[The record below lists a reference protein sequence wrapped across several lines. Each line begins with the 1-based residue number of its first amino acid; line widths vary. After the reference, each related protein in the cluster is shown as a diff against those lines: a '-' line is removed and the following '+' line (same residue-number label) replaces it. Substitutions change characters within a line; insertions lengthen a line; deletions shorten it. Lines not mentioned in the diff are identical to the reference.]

1 MSEKQPNWDKIT
13 EGKIRHGFAIEAF
26 KKDMKLSEDLMKDI
40 DRWVYF
46 VVHGLSGLKE
56 IIKMSKDTK
65 KMSHEE
71 LVDEVK
77 DKFDG
82 EDITPSSEDYI
93 KEQIEKAIV
102 VLDRKN
108 QNKVLYQLKKG
119 KITMDNLQACLEKI
133 NSLAKP

>member
-1 MSEKQPNWDKIT
+1 MSDQQPNWDKIT

-26 KKDMKLSEDLMKDI
+26 KKDMELSEDLMKDV

-56 IIKMSKDTK
+56 IIEMHKDNK

-71 LVDEVK
+71 LVDEIK

-82 EDITPSSEDYI
+82 EDITPSDDDYN
-93 KEQIEKAIV
+93 KEQIETAIKS
-102 VLDRKN
+102 LDRKN

-119 KITMDNLQACLEKI
+119 SITMDNLQACLDKI
-133 NSLAKP
+133 DSLSNS

>member
-1 MSEKQPNWDKIT
+1 MSDQQPNWDKIT

-26 KKDMKLSEDLMKDI
+26 KKDMKLSEDLMKDV

-56 IIKMSKDTK
+56 IIEMQKDGK

-82 EDITPSSEDYI
+82 EVITPSDDDYI
-93 KEQIEKAIV
+93 KEQIETAIKS
-102 VLDRKN
+102 LDRKN

-119 KITMDNLQACLEKI
+119 SITMDNLQVCLDKI
-133 NSLAKP
+133 DSLSNS

>member
-1 MSEKQPNWDKIT
+1 MSDKQPDWDKIT

-26 KKDMKLSEDLMKDI
+26 KKDMELSEDLMKDI

-56 IIKMSKDTK
+56 IIKMHKDSE
-65 KMSHEE
+65 KMSPEE
-71 LVDEVK
+71 LAEEIK

-82 EDITPSSEDYI
+82 EDITHSDDDYI

-102 VLDRKN
+102 VLDKKN
-108 QNKVLYQLKKG
+108 QNKVLYQLKHG
-119 KITMDNLQACLEKI
+119 KITMDNLQACLDRI
-133 NSLAKP
+133 DSLAKP

>member
-1 MSEKQPNWDKIT
+1 MSDQQPNWDKIT

-26 KKDMKLSEDLMKDI
+26 KKDMELSEDLMKDV

-56 IIKMSKDTK
+56 IIEMHKDNK

-71 LVDEVK
+71 LVDEIK

-82 EDITPSSEDYI
+82 EDITPSDDDYI
-93 KEQIEKAIV
+93 KEQIETAIKS
-102 VLDRKN
+102 LDRKN

-119 KITMDNLQACLEKI
+119 SITTDNLQACLDKI
-133 NSLAKP
+133 DSLSNS

>member
-1 MSEKQPNWDKIT
+1 ME
-13 EGKIRHGFAIEAF
+13 
-26 KKDMKLSEDLMKDI
+26 LSEDLMKDI

-46 VVHGLSGLKE
+46 VIHGLSGLKE

-102 VLDRKN
+102 VLDKKN

>member
-26 KKDMKLSEDLMKDI
+26 KKDMKLSEDLMKDV

-56 IIKMSKDTK
+56 IIEMHKDGK

-82 EDITPSSEDYI
+82 EVITPSDDDYI
-93 KEQIEKAIV
+93 KEQIETAIKS
-102 VLDRKN
+102 LDRKN

-119 KITMDNLQACLEKI
+119 SITMDNLQVCLDKI
-133 NSLAKP
+133 DSLSNS

>member
-26 KKDMKLSEDLMKDI
+26 KKDMELSEDLMKDI

-46 VVHGLSGLKE
+46 VIHGLSGLKE

-102 VLDRKN
+102 VLDKKN